1 MAKTVV
7 NLSDQ
12 MAVFVQKANLIST
25 HVGDLVTLTTAND
38 SDLVGA
44 INELDSAQGT
54 IASLSTTDK
63 SSLVAAVNEVKG
75 EVNNFGSGFS
85 GFLKSN
91 ANDVVT
97 AGSIRFDD
105 AVPLVIGSDSDFTIT
120 HSGGTTTAA
129 GDITFTGAIT
139 GNITGNA
146 ATASQL
152 QTARTIS
159 LTGAVSGSASFDGS
173 STVSMTTS
181 FAGGGSGGI
190 GTANLDDSCIT
201 TDKIVFGAITASK
214 LHDPVLLIIYNSS
227 GSIVKALHGIGMN

>member
-12 MAVFVQKANLIST
+12 MAVFVQKTNLIST
-25 HVGDLVTLTTAND
+25 HVGDLVTLTTTHD

-85 GFLKSN
+85 GFLRSN
-91 ANDVVT
+91 ADDVVT

-129 GDITFTGAIT
+129 GNITFTGAIT
-139 GNITGNA
+139 GNA
-146 ATASQL
+146 STASQL

-159 LTGAVSGSASFDGS
+159 LIGDITGSVSFDGS
-173 STVSMTTS
+173 QNVSISTTS
-181 FAGGGSGGI
+181 GAATNITSSRFSSPVTLNIINSAGTTVKTLRGPGS
-190 GTANLDDSCIT
+190 
-201 TDKIVFGAITASK
+201 
-214 LHDPVLLIIYNSS
+214 
-227 GSIVKALHGIGMN
+227 

>member
-12 MAVFVQKANLIST
+12 MAVFVQKTNLIST
-25 HVGDLVTLTTAND
+25 HVGDLVTLTTTHD
-38 SDLVGA
+38 SDLVRA

-75 EVNNFGSGFS
+75 EVTTVSSGFS
-85 GFLKSN
+85 GFLRSN
-91 ANDVVT
+91 INDVVT

-129 GDITFTGAIT
+129 GNITFTGAIT
-139 GNITGNA
+139 GNA
-146 ATASQL
+146 STASQL

-159 LTGAVSGSASFDGS
+159 LIGDITGSVSFDGS
-173 STVSMTTS
+173 QNVSISTTS
-181 FAGGGSGGI
+181 GAATNITSSRFSSPVTLNIINSAGTTVKTLRGPGS
-190 GTANLDDSCIT
+190 
-201 TDKIVFGAITASK
+201 
-214 LHDPVLLIIYNSS
+214 
-227 GSIVKALHGIGMN
+227 

>member
-12 MAVFVQKANLIST
+12 MALFVQKTNLIST
-25 HVGDLVTLTTAND
+25 HVGDLVTLTTTHD

-44 INELDSAQGT
+44 INELDSSQGT

-75 EVNNFGSGFS
+75 EITTVSSGFS
-85 GFLKSN
+85 GFLRSN
-91 ANDVVT
+91 INDVVT

-129 GDITFTGAIT
+129 GAITFSGAIT
-139 GNITGNA
+139 GALTGNA
-146 ATASQL
+146 STASQL
-152 QTARTIS
+152 QTARDIA
-159 LTGAVSGSASFDGS
+159 LTGDVTGSVSFDGS
-173 STVSMTTS
+173 GNVNLATTL
-181 FAGGGSGGI
+181 
-190 GTANLDDSCIT
+190 TANN
-201 TDKIVFGAITASK
+201 IVSADFASSVT
-214 LHDPVLLIIYNSS
+214 LNIINSS
-227 GSIVKALHGIGMN
+227 GTTVKTLRGPGS

>member
-12 MAVFVQKANLIST
+12 MALFVQKTNLIST
-25 HVGDLVTLTTAND
+25 HVGDLVTLTTTHD

-44 INELDSAQGT
+44 INELDSSQGT

-75 EVNNFGSGFS
+75 EVTTVSSGFS
-85 GFLKSN
+85 GFLRSN
-91 ANDVVT
+91 INDVVT

-129 GDITFTGAIT
+129 GAITFSGAIT
-139 GNITGNA
+139 GALTGNA
-146 ATASQL
+146 STASQL
-152 QTARTIS
+152 QAARTIS
-159 LTGAVSGSASFDGS
+159 LTGDITGSVSFDGS
-173 STVSMTTS
+173 QNVSINTTS
-181 FAGGGSGGI
+181 GAATNITSSRFSSPVTLNIINSAGTTVKTLRGPGS
-190 GTANLDDSCIT
+190 
-201 TDKIVFGAITASK
+201 
-214 LHDPVLLIIYNSS
+214 
-227 GSIVKALHGIGMN
+227 

>member
-12 MAVFVQKANLIST
+12 MALFVQKTNLIST
-25 HVGDLVTLTTAND
+25 HVGDLVTLTTTHD

-44 INELDSAQGT
+44 INELDSSQGT

-75 EVNNFGSGFS
+75 EITTVSSGFS
-85 GFLKSN
+85 GFLRSN
-91 ANDVVT
+91 INDVVT

-129 GDITFTGAIT
+129 GAITFSGAIT
-139 GNITGNA
+139 GALTGNA
-146 ATASQL
+146 STASQL
-152 QTARTIS
+152 QTARDIA
-159 LTGAVSGSASFDGS
+159 LTGDVTGSVSFDGS
-173 STVSMTTS
+173 GNVNLATTL
-181 FAGGGSGGI
+181 
-190 GTANLDDSCIT
+190 TANN
-201 TDKIVFGAITASK
+201 IVSADFASSVT
-214 LHDPVLLIIYNSS
+214 LNIIDSS
-227 GSIVKALHGIGMN
+227 GTTVKTLRGPGS

>member
-12 MAVFVQKANLIST
+12 MAVFVQKTNLIST
-25 HVGDLVTLTTAND
+25 HVGDLVTLTTTHD
-38 SDLVGA
+38 SDLVRA

-75 EVNNFGSGFS
+75 EVTTVSSGFS
-85 GFLKSN
+85 GFLRSN
-91 ANDVVT
+91 INDVVT

-129 GDITFTGAIT
+129 GNITFTGAIT
-139 GNITGNA
+139 GNA
-146 ATASQL
+146 STASQL

-159 LTGAVSGSASFDGS
+159 LIGDITGSVSFDGS
-173 STVSMTTS
+173 QNVSISTTS
-181 FAGGGSGGI
+181 GAATNITSTRFSSPVTLNIINSAGTTVKTLRGPGS
-190 GTANLDDSCIT
+190 
-201 TDKIVFGAITASK
+201 
-214 LHDPVLLIIYNSS
+214 
-227 GSIVKALHGIGMN
+227 